1 MMLFPEPAIIQD
13 DIRRSQ
19 IGEEDGANVFHEPKE
34 ASRLIS
40 TPERCC
46 LQKTRLRFSYDEYHM
61 RCCGSS
67 RGPVGR
73 AICECSPGIDS
84 LNG

>member
-1 MMLFPEPAIIQD
+1 MKDSENIT
-13 DIRRSQ
+13 
-19 IGEEDGANVFHEPKE
+19 NVFRGSKE
-34 ASRLIS
+34 AILLIS

-46 LQKTRLRFSYDEYHM
+46 LQKTRLLFSYDKYHM

-73 AICECSPGIDS
+73 AICECSFGIGS
-84 LNG
+84 LKGRVRFHSQ